1 MTRISGK
8 PVGSFVPNMSTP
20 TATTTNGTN
29 PVDLKALAQHLGL
42 SKGTISRA
50 LNGYPEI
57 AERTRTR
64 VLAAAA
70 ELGYKPNRAARR
82 LATGRN
88 DLISYIGVGAD
99 WMTVERSFLST
110 LSATLSARGYGLMVS
125 LADTMEHAEET
136 MAQLI
141 EDKRVD
147 GFVFSAPFPGDKRV
161 ELAASQGIP
170 GTVIGGPTAHTSTT
184 GSLPV
189 IGINDS
195 AVMDGLVDYLQ
206 SLGHTSFAYF
216 GCDAPQAI
224 QRLHSETLLASCT
237 NRDATFV
244 RDIRS
249 DSEAHEDIGSAQFEA
264 ETAQSLASRA
274 NAVLDMKPDH
284 PTAVFCG
291 CERTV
296 VALYMAARE
305 RGLSVPDELSIIGI
319 GSSQLA
325 SWLSGGLSTVSWSL
339 GEAGRLAADCVLA
352 QVEGTEA
359 PNLDAGI
366 SAEFVA
372 RSSHGPAPRR
382 ARAT

>member
-1 MTRISGK
+1 MSRISGK
-8 PVGSFVPNMSTP
+8 PVSSKQRDTLMPKQPSSAP
-20 TATTTNGTN
+20 SQS
-29 PVDLKALAQHLGL
+29 VDLKALAQHLGL

-64 VLAAAA
+64 VLEAAA

-88 DLISYIGVGAD
+88 DLISYVGVGTD
-99 WMTVERSFLST
+99 WMTIERSFLSS
-110 LSATLSARGYGLMVS
+110 LSATLATQGYGLMVS

-136 MAQLI
+136 MSQLI

-147 GFVFSAPFPGDKRV
+147 GFVFSAPFPNDGRMA
-161 ELAASQGIP
+161 LAAQHGVP
-170 GTVIGGPTAHTSTT
+170 GAVIGGPSARSSHT
-184 GSLPV
+184 GALPV
-189 IGINDS
+189 IGVNDS
-195 AVMDGLVDYLQ
+195 AVLDGLVDFLQ
-206 SLGHTSFAYF
+206 SIGHDSFAYY

-224 QRLHSETLLASCT
+224 QRLHSETLSASCN
-237 NRDATFV
+237 NRSLRFV

-264 ETAQSLASRA
+264 ETAASLAERA
-274 NAVLDMKPDH
+274 HRVLDLKPHH

-296 VALYMAARE
+296 VALYMAARD
-305 RGLSVPDELSIIGI
+305 RGLSIPDELSIIGI

-359 PNLDAGI
+359 PDLDAGI
-366 SAEFVA
+366 SAQFVA

-382 ARAT
+382 AG